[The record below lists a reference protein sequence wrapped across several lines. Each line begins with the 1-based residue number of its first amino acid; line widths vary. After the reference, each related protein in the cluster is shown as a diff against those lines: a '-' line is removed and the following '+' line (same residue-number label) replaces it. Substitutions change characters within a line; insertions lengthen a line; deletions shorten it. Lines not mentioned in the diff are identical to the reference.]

1 MLYSKIQKIDLF
13 AYILFFFLVL
23 YFFNI
28 FVIHQNFEEVGSAK
42 LLLLNYDGG
51 FVRRALLGEIVNSI
65 SLFLDINFKNVFL
78 IIHIINYL
86 IFFYLNYFFFKKF
99 KKNYVFYFF
108 IFSPLYFFYPLI
120 AVTTKF
126 AEFITA
132 FLYC

>member
-1 MLYSKIQKIDLF
+1 MLSNKIQKIDLF

-65 SLFLDINFKNVFL
+65 SLFLEI
-78 IIHIINYL
+78 
-86 IFFYLNYFFFKKF
+86 
-99 KKNYVFYFF
+99 
-108 IFSPLYFFYPLI
+108 
-120 AVTTKF
+120 
-126 AEFITA
+126 
-132 FLYC
+132 